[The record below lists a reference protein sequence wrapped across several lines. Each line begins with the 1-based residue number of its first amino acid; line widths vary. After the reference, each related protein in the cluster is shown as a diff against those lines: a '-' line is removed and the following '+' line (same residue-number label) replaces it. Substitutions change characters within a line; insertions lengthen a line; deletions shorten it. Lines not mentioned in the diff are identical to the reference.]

1 MEEGIPIP
9 PGVAVPAACIVLA
22 LLVPAPAAAQKLY
35 KCQKDGKVF
44 FSNAPCAGTAG
55 SVQASSPLPSN
66 VTTLAGPAPGRAYSP
81 DDKELLTRIQK
92 ELPEL
97 TARCEA
103 GDQQVC
109 ALLDCVLKAD
119 RAACARAEGRLAGR
133 GWREVARKENRV
145 KEQDGEGG
153 ERAFKELE
161 ITVECRQAKDVRSV
175 YWRDEGWVYL
185 RDGPKVTDPATGRTD
200 REPGSRFTSI
210 EAAAEAAC
218 GIPPE
223 GPGGEP

>member
-1 MEEGIPIP
+1 MPIRP
-9 PGVAVPAACIVLA
+9 WAAVPAAFIALA
-22 LLVPAPAAAQKLY
+22 LLIPAPAAAQKLY

-44 FSNAPCAGTAG
+44 FSNTPCTGTAG
-55 SVQASSPLPSN
+55 SVQSSSPLQSS

-81 DDKELLTRIQK
+81 DDQELLARIQK

-133 GWREVARKENRV
+133 GWREVSRKENRV
-145 KEQDGEGG
+145 KEQDGGGG
-153 ERAFKELE
+153 ERTYKELE
-161 ITVECRQAKDVRSV
+161 IAVECQKLKDVRSV

-185 RDGPKVTDPATGRTD
+185 RDGPKVTDPATGRTG

-223 GPGGEP
+223 APADPGGEK